1 MVKLVAVTALAVL
14 ICGVNP
20 SVGGGWQDERAKQ
33 VMSWAEGHY
42 REGERAFAGGEYDRA
57 RREFDQAVDLILMSG
72 LDVRADPELR
82 VYYRN
87 LIERINRYQ
96 VASFEQGAGF
106 SQQRYEPSP
115 LDKIASLSEAE
126 LEQEGMSEEDPNG
139 SKFNF
144 KFSFAPPVRQ
154 FINYFAHGRGRDMLQ
169 VGLQRSARYRL
180 MAERIFKEEGV
191 PTDLIWMAQI
201 ESGWNPYA
209 LSSAGAKG
217 IWQFIPSTALRF
229 GLWQDYWI
237 DERSNPEK
245 STRAAARYL
254 RWLADRYGGNWELA
268 LAAYNAGE
276 RAIDSAIARAGSHD
290 FWQLR
295 GGGYIPQETRNY
307 VPAILAV
314 IAIAK
319 NPNLYG
325 LEIPPAIPYHYQ
337 VRAVVK
343 QTDLRSLARKLGISH
358 GALAELNPELHR
370 GVTPPRKH
378 LIRIPA
384 SHLNQAG
391 QE

>member
-1 MVKLVAVTALAVL
+1 MTGGAA
-14 ICGVNP
+14 P
-20 SVGGGWQDERAKQ
+20 SAGQGWHNERAQQ
-33 VMSWAEGHY
+33 VASRAEGHY
-42 REGERAFAGGEYDRA
+42 REGERAYASGEYDRA
-57 RREFDQAVDLILMSG
+57 RREFDQAIDLILMSG

-82 VYYRN
+82 IYYRD

-96 VASFEQGAGF
+96 MASFEQGAGF
-106 SQQRYEPSP
+106 SLQRYEPSP

-126 LEQEGMSEEDPNG
+126 LEQEGMSEEEAG
-139 SKFNF
+139 SDFNF
-144 KFSFAPPVRQ
+144 KFTFAPPVRQ
-154 FINYFAHGRGRDMLQ
+154 FVNYFARGPGRDMLQ

-191 PTDLIWMAQI
+191 PTDLIWMAQV

-209 LSSAGAKG
+209 LSRAGAKG

-276 RAIDSAIARAGSHD
+276 RAIDSAIARAGSRD
-290 FWQLR
+290 FWHLR
-295 GGGYIPQETRNY
+295 SGGYIPQETRNY

-319 NPNLYG
+319 NPKLYG
-325 LEIPPAIPYHYQ
+325 LEVPPAMPYRYE
-337 VRAVVK
+337 VRAVAK
-343 QTDLRSLARKLGISH
+343 QTDLRSLAKKLGISH
-358 GALAELNPELHR
+358 VALAELNPELHR
-370 GVTPPRKH
+370 GITPPRKH

-384 SHLNQAG
+384 AHSNQSG